1 MARQPTQDNKGQ
13 ADQPSGTSDAIALL
27 KADHADIRQKL
38 EALDSD
44 ENGGTALRDLAEGWA
59 RHSQAEEQLFAPAAR
74 EAGLDEAT
82 LAENAIERDL
92 VTILLLDL
100 RRACNDAAEDLHGA
114 EVKARMMVARKY
126 LSQIMDAEES
136 QRSGL
141 FAKAKA
147 AGLDVAALGEK
158 IARHR
163 QDAGKAPPLRVRH
176 LSLNFGQD
184 GRNQED
190 YPMQR
195 QYERERDDQGRFVS
209 DDDRDYGGR
218 RSYRGRERDDDD
230 RRYSSRDR
238 DDDRGRG
245 HGGWFGDP
253 EGHSEAS
260 RRGWDD
266 RRDDDRRY
274 ATRSRDDDR
283 SYGRRDYDDDRG
295 RGHGGW
301 YGDPEGHSEASRRGW
316 DDRRGGS
323 HDRDDDRRSYSRGR
337 DDNGRYA
344 SRDRD
349 DDRRYSRRDD
359 DDRGHGGWFGDSRGH
374 AEAARRGWDHRR

>member
-1 MARQPTQDNKGQ
+1 MARQNPQDNKEH

-27 KADHADIRQKL
+27 KSDHADIRRKL

-44 ENGGTALRDLAEGWA
+44 ESNGTALRDLTEGWA
-59 RHSQAEEQLFAPAAR
+59 RHSQAEEQLFVPAAR
-74 EAGLDEAT
+74 EAGLDESM
-82 LAENAIERDL
+82 LAENAVERDL
-92 VTILLLDL
+92 ATILLLDL
-100 RRACNDAAEDLHGA
+100 QRACSGATHDPHGT
-114 EVKARMMVARKY
+114 EVKARRAAARKY

-136 QRSGL
+136 PRSGL

-147 AGLDVAALGEK
+147 AGLDAAALGEK

-163 QDAGKAPPLRVRH
+163 QDAGEAPPLRVRH

-195 QYERERDDQGRFVS
+195 QYERERDDRGRFVS
-209 DDDRDYGGR
+209 DDDRDHGAR
-218 RSYRGRERDDDD
+218 RDYRARERDDDD

-238 DDDRGRG
+238 GDDRGRG
-245 HGGWFGDP
+245 HGGWFGDS

-301 YGDPEGHSEASRRGW
+301 YGDSEGHSEASRRGW
-316 DDRRGGS
+316 DDRRS
-323 HDRDDDRRSYSRGR
+323 SDDRDDDRRHYSRGR
-337 DDNGRYA
+337 DGDGRYS
-344 SRDRD
+344 SRDHD
-349 DDRRYSRRDD
+349 DDRRYSRRD

-374 AEAARRGWDHRR
+374 AEAARRGWDRR